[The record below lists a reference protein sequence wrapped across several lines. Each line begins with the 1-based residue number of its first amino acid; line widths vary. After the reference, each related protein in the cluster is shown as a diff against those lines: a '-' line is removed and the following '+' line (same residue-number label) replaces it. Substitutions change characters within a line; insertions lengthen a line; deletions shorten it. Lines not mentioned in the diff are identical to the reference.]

1 MLHVGWVFSVT
12 FLSSNHCLPAA
23 VKAREEWSDS
33 SKPQKLVAKNAE
45 VRPRKD
51 MQQDKAREKEDLE
64 HVSLRICLDNDAENM
79 RSLLLPRGRRAARGE
94 DRSNEG
100 KRAGCSRERSATRVD
115 ARSALSLVLLCLS
128 CSLYPS
134 LHALKENVHIPIQV
148 RISVSKILIMVCPRA
163 TLELIHT
170 LYVHMNTGKIAF
182 CKTRRR
188 ITTSTLRATPGVSM
202 RHQPLH

>member
-1 MLHVGWVFSVT
+1 VWDGYFQS
-12 FLSSNHCLPAA
+12 LSYHQTTVSPAA

-33 SKPQKLVAKNAE
+33 SKPQKPVSKNAE

-51 MQQDKAREKEDLE
+51 MQQDKAREKEDVE
-64 HVSLRICLDNDAENM
+64 HVSLRIRLDNDAENM

-94 DRSNEG
+94 DRNNEG

-115 ARSALSLVLLCLS
+115 ARFALSFVLLCLS

-134 LHALKENVHIPIQV
+134 LHALEENMHIPIQV
-148 RISVSKILIMVCPRA
+148 KISVAKILHGVSRS

-182 CKTRRR
+182 CRTRRR
-188 ITTSTLRATPGVSM
+188 TSTSTLRATPRVST
-202 RHQPLH
+202 RHQPLP